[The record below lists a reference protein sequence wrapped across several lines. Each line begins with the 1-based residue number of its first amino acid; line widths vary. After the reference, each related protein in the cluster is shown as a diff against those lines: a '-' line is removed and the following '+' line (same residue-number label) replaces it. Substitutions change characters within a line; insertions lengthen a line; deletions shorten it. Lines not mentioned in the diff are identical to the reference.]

1 MRTRITVSEGPRSR
15 LGSISL
21 AGAVEDDEPVMPRA
35 LRTIDGYVV
44 SLVLSGEGRYRDEHR
59 QDVPITA
66 STLTIVPPH
75 WPHWYGTAPGRSWTE
90 WFVVADGPLIA
101 LLHDQG
107 VLGSPG
113 PRPLTWPAAG
123 DDLGMIIGAA
133 PRTLVAA
140 ERQLLSLAG
149 WLTTAT
155 SRERASDD
163 RWDRAEELLGSDLA
177 GSVDLAAIAR
187 EVGVHYDVFRRE
199 FRRRFGRAPLAYRTE
214 RRLESAAALLRLT
227 DLPLRSIAERLG
239 FTDEF
244 YLSRQ
249 FRRRFGLPPRDYRR
263 RHQGR

>member
-1 MRTRITVSEGPRSR
+1 MQTRITISEGPRSR
-15 LGSISL
+15 LGWIAL

-35 LRTIDGYVV
+35 LRTIDAYVV
-44 SLVLSGEGRYRDEHR
+44 SLVLSGSGRYRDEQR
-59 QDVPITA
+59 RDAPITA

-75 WPHWYGTAPGRSWTE
+75 WPHWYGTAPGESWTE
-90 WFVVADGPLIA
+90 WFVVADGPLLR

-107 VLGSPG
+107 VLGPPG
-113 PRPLTWPAAG
+113 PRPLAWPAAG
-123 DDLGMIIGAA
+123 DDLAMIIGAA
-133 PRTLVAA
+133 PRTTVAA

-155 SRERASDD
+155 ARERPSDD

-177 GSVDLAAIAR
+177 GSVDLAELAGD
-187 EVGVHYDVFRRE
+187 VGVHYDVFRRE

-227 DLPLRSIAERLG
+227 DLTLRGIAQRLG

-249 FRRRFGLPPRDYRR
+249 FRRRFGIPPRDYRR
-263 RHQGR
+263 QHQGR